1 MNYADSNMD
10 SDHVCDS
17 SKPNKCAGLK
27 PHWTQLSGI
36 KQRSK
41 LHHFELK
48 ISTHIVENVI
58 SQTKKEWCNLDKI
71 WERYDLSKLNPDSVS
86 LLNSGQKHDSG
97 PSLTEDLYMLSMSE
111 WPEI

>member
-1 MNYADSNMD
+1 MKFYRNVNQHSYFNLQKESHKSDLKRMSYAASNMD

-58 SQTKKEWCNLDKI
+58 SQTKKE
-71 WERYDLSKLNPDSVS
+71 
-86 LLNSGQKHDSG
+86 
-97 PSLTEDLYMLSMSE
+97 
-111 WPEI
+111 